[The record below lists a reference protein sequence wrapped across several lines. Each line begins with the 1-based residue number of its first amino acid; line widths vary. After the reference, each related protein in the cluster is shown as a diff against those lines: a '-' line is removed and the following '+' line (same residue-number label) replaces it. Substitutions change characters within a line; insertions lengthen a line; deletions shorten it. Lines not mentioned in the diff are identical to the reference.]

1 MFVKINERQK
11 HSLLA
16 DRPDV
21 AGFPTAF
28 AAKLDDIEEDLTGLF
43 PSSRGW
49 MDLGS
54 VYLANGLYREARYA
68 YEMNLNREAV
78 RLLERT
84 GQSERAAEIREI
96 VKNRHDPPARDP
108 WMDELT
114 QVCFD
119 AQRLSLLFEDWFKA
133 GRIKEAFTY
142 LERLEMIGQAPEKA
156 AFLRG
161 VAYSEMGKFKEAA
174 ETLEQS
180 IRLGTEPTHVYPL
193 LASCYIELK
202 SYRDAQAIA
211 VKGIALE
218 PRSSSLILSLGIA
231 EFELGKKASS
241 INQFNAVLAIDSQN
255 VKAMRY
261 LSRIHG
267 EIGDRATAL
276 KYLEMIRNES
286 TGDFISRAMLGQHH
300 LEGGDAKK
308 AIVPLREA
316 LLLQPKDSKV
326 QEMLSFAYMQLG
338 NAEAKAGRYQEAI
351 ARYEEAVSV
360 WEGNMEAQI
369 NRAQLFAALGDF
381 AQAESLLKRLVTLY
395 PNQAKAYLILG
406 DILRMQEKRE
416 EAMTAWNKAGD
427 IAYKSGL
434 KDIENEVLSRR
445 GSAFE
450 SQ

>member
-1 MFVKINERQK
+1 M
-11 HSLLA
+11 
-16 DRPDV
+16 
-21 AGFPTAF
+21 
-28 AAKLDDIEEDLTGLF
+28 
-43 PSSRGW
+43 
-49 MDLGS
+49 
-54 VYLANGLYREARYA
+54 ARY
-68 YEMNLNREAV
+68 V
-78 RLLERT
+78 RY
-84 GQSERAAEIREI
+84 GNIG
-96 VKNRHDPPARDP
+96 
-108 WMDELT
+108 W
-114 QVCFD
+114 
-119 AQRLSLLFEDWFKA
+119 LF
-133 GRIKEAFTY
+133 
-142 LERLEMIGQAPEKA
+142 
-156 AFLRG
+156 
-161 VAYSEMGKFKEAA
+161 
-174 ETLEQS
+174 
-180 IRLGTEPTHVYPL
+180 
-193 LASCYIELK
+193 
-202 SYRDAQAIA
+202 
-211 VKGIALE
+211 
-218 PRSSSLILSLGIA
+218 LSLGIA
-231 EFELGKKASS
+231 EFELGGKASS

-338 NAEAKAGRYQEAI
+338 NTEAKAGRYQEAI
-351 ARYEEAVSV
+351 ARYEDAISV

-381 AQAESLLKRLVTLY
+381 AQAESLLKQLVTLY

-427 IAYKSGL
+427 IAYKSEL
-434 KDIENEVLSRR
+434 KDIENEVLLRK
-445 GSAFE
+445 GFTIE

>member
-1 MFVKINERQK
+1 M
-11 HSLLA
+11 
-16 DRPDV
+16 
-21 AGFPTAF
+21 
-28 AAKLDDIEEDLTGLF
+28 
-43 PSSRGW
+43 
-49 MDLGS
+49 
-54 VYLANGLYREARYA
+54 ARY
-68 YEMNLNREAV
+68 V
-78 RLLERT
+78 RY
-84 GQSERAAEIREI
+84 G
-96 VKNRHDPPARDP
+96 N
-108 WMDELT
+108 
-114 QVCFD
+114 
-119 AQRLSLLFEDWFKA
+119 
-133 GRIKEAFTY
+133 
-142 LERLEMIGQAPEKA
+142 IGW
-156 AFLRG
+156 
-161 VAYSEMGKFKEAA
+161 
-174 ETLEQS
+174 
-180 IRLGTEPTHVYPL
+180 
-193 LASCYIELK
+193 
-202 SYRDAQAIA
+202 
-211 VKGIALE
+211 
-218 PRSSSLILSLGIA
+218 LILSLGIA
-231 EFELGKKASS
+231 EFELGEKASS

-261 LSRIHG
+261 LSRIYG

-316 LLLQPKDSKV
+316 LRLQPKDSKV

-338 NAEAKAGRYQEAI
+338 NTGAKAGRYQEAI
-351 ARYEEAVSV
+351 ARYEEAISV

-427 IAYKSGL
+427 IANKSEL
-434 KDIENEVLSRR
+434 KDIENEVLLRK
-445 GSAFE
+445 GFTIE